1 MHPIKQLQK
10 LLQPKSTN
18 NGQVVANLNGVLT
31 VATKYGT
38 QSITPRPGDV
48 TQYSVGDTIKLLNG
62 QLVGKRS
69 NHPTIYVI

>member
-38 QSITPRPGDV
+38 QSITPRSGDI
-48 TQYSVGDTIKLLNG
+48 TSYAVGDTIKLLNG
-62 QLVGKRS
+62 QIVGKRS
-69 NHPTIYVI
+69 NQPTVYVI